1 MVKMDANSVRS
12 STAIVVA
19 IIVWVGGDGGSVAV
33 VGGGSFKC
41 GLWNSGFPFRKG
53 RGFSRSFLCFIR
65 GKHGWIDGD
74 ETTVLEGYNEKEKLK
89 QIVLFDHQIR
99 GREMFLSYDKTVCV
113 ICKLKSKNRGSPQ
126 YSFGSQR
133 KSIFLLGKIFFYCGF
148 SYTLNINNP
157 LVDIHIVKGENK
169 KFSHLKHESWC
180 EKERMMSIG
189 IL

>member
-1 MVKMDANSVRS
+1 MAVLLLLVVVV
-12 STAIVVA
+12 STVVCET
-19 IIVWVGGDGGSVAV
+19 VGSPFGRVEVSP
-33 VGGGSFKC
+33 
-41 GLWNSGFPFRKG
+41 GLFCVSLEENI
-53 RGFSRSFLCFIR
+53 L
-65 GKHGWIDGD
+65 WIDGD
-74 ETTVLEGYNEKEKLK
+74 GTSVLEGYNEKEKLK

-113 ICKLKSKNRGSPQ
+113 ICKLKIKNRGSPQ

-169 KFSHLKHESWC
+169 KFSHLKHES
-180 EKERMMSIG
+180 
-189 IL
+189 